1 MSRLASVLKLFGL
14 DPAKG
19 VRTVL
24 ALPAF
29 LRSRR
34 AFRELAKS
42 SQGARFAEG
51 KLYPVLDDLNA
62 AAGVATG
69 HYFHQD
75 IFVARRIF
83 EHGPRRHIDVASR
96 VDGFVA
102 HVAVFRQI
110 DVVDIRKLETSARN
124 IRFMQADL
132 MDPVTLLEI
141 GTADSVSCLH
151 ALEHFGLGR
160 YGDPLDYHGYR
171 KGLHNLCS
179 LVEPGGRLYVSVPI
193 GPQRVEFNAHRV
205 FACKTI
211 IEAMPAGFTLQNI
224 SHVDDAGDLNE
235 GNGPD
240 DARMSENFS
249 CHFGCGIFEYIRN
262 AD

>member
-1 MSRLASVLKLFGL
+1 MSRVTSLLKLFGI

-19 VRTVL
+19 VRAAM
-24 ALPAF
+24 ALPRF
-29 LRSRR
+29 IRDRR
-34 AFRELAKS
+34 EFRKLAEAAE
-42 SQGARFAEG
+42 GPRFAVG
-51 KLYPVLDDLNA
+51 KLYPVLDDLTA
-62 AAGVATG
+62 SAGVATG

-75 IFVARRIF
+75 IFVARRIL
-83 EHGPRRHIDVASR
+83 EQAPRRHVDVASR

-132 MDPVTLLEI
+132 MDPASLEPI

-171 KGLHNLCS
+171 RGIENLCR
-179 LVEPGGRLYVSVPI
+179 LVEPGGTLYLSVPI
-193 GPQRVEFNAHRV
+193 GPQRVEFNGHRV
-205 FACKTI
+205 FHCRTI
-211 IEAMPAGFTLQNI
+211 LDAMPAGFVLRNV
-224 SHVDDAGDLNE
+224 SHVDDAGDLHE
-235 GNGPD
+235 GDGPQQ
-240 DARMSENFS
+240 AGIATEFGCR
-249 CHFGCGIFEYIRN
+249 FGCGIFEFARN